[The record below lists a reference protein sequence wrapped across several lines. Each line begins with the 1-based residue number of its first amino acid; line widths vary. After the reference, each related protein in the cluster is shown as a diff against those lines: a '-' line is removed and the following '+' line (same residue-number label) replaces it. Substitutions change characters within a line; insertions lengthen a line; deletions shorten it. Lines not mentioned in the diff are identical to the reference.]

1 MRAAYR
7 ALVSAAVL
15 SVLVA
20 GVAAAQDARLERLT
34 PETRALVVPIL
45 DSVRAAGLPTDP
57 LIDRALEGTSKGA
70 SPTLIAAVLRRVASE
85 LGSARGVLGPAATP
99 AELAAAA
106 DALRAGATPALLVR
120 LRDALGGRRLTVPLG
135 VTADLIARGVP
146 ADTAAALLIARARSA
161 HDAELL
167 AFERNVAR
175 DIALGAS
182 PTAAA
187 TTSLLNATSNIPGEG
202 GTRGPARHKP

>member
-1 MRAAYR
+1 MR
-7 ALVSAAVL
+7 SAFRTLACAV
-15 SVLVA
+15 VLGVVTA
-20 GVAAAQDARLERLT
+20 GAAAAQDARLERLT

-70 SPTLIAAVLRRVASE
+70 APELIATVLRRVAVDLSRARDA
-85 LGSARGVLGPAATP
+85 LGAGADG

-146 ADTAAALLIARARSA
+146 ADTAAILLIARARSA
-161 HDAELL
+161 RDAELL
-167 AFERNVAR
+167 AFERTVAR
-175 DIALGAS
+175 DIALGAT
-182 PTAAA
+182 PIAAA
-187 TTSLLNATSNIPGEG
+187 TSGVVGASAGIPGEAAP
-202 GTRGPARHKP
+202 GPLRHKP